1 MDEETEYTLEQLI
14 EQMKIYLGSTFAAYL
29 KAHNFHWNVEGIH
42 FHDLHAFFSEIYNEL
57 FDSLDDT
64 AEQIRQL
71 GAYAPGALSRF
82 KELSVIEDELNIPDN
97 KVMLS
102 SLLADNA
109 KLMELASEACD
120 MADQLDNNGLEN
132 YLADRVMAHSKLNWK
147 LKSMLA

>member
-1 MDEETEYTLEQLI
+1 MDEEPEYTLDQLI
-14 EQMKIYLGSTFAAYL
+14 QQMKVYLGSTFAAYL
-29 KAHNFHWNVEGIH
+29 KSHNYHWNVEGMN
-42 FHDLHAFFSEIYNEL
+42 FHDLHAFFSEVYNEL

-82 KELSVIEDELNIPDN
+82 KELSLISDELNIPDGRG
-97 KVMLS
+97 MIETLM
-102 SLLADNA
+102 ADNA
-109 KLMELASEACD
+109 KLMEAASEACE
-120 MADQLDNNGLEN
+120 MADELDLLGLEN

>member
-1 MDEETEYTLEQLI
+1 MDEETEYTLEQLVQ
-14 EQMKIYLGSTFAAYL
+14 QMKVYLGSTFTAYL
-29 KAHNFHWNVEGIH
+29 KAHNYHWNVEGMN
-42 FHDLHAFFSEIYNEL
+42 FHDLHAFFSEIYTEL

-82 KELSVIEDELNIPDN
+82 KELSLISDELNIPDSRG
-97 KVMLS
+97 MLET
-102 SLLADNA
+102 LTGDNA
-109 KLMELASEACD
+109 KLMEIASKTCE
-120 MADQLDNNGLEN
+120 MADQLDYVGLEN